1 MGVMACRTYSF
12 VAHPAIKSEPI
23 ARAIVVAALA
33 LLILLSPPVSLFRVC
48 RALFDMTYASPHT
61 RVYKSYRLTHV
72 NDHSEI
78 KRAATANDLLTINY
92 RQVIG
97 GSPQILVVLVR
108 VFFTCMSSLNTYL

>member
-33 LLILLSPPVSLFRVC
+33 LLILLSPPISLFRVC
-48 RALFDMTYASPHT
+48 RARFDMTYASPHT
-61 RVYKSYRLTHV
+61 RVYKSKRLRHV

-78 KRAATANDLLTINY
+78 TRAPTAKDLLTINY
-92 RQVIG
+92 KHTIG
-97 GSPQILVVLVR
+97 A
-108 VFFTCMSSLNTYL
+108 SL